1 MKGLSAG
8 IMDFRKV
15 QALRGPNIWAN
26 FPVLEAWVDLGEH
39 KDQSSEEIPSFNE
52 RLTTWL
58 PTMIEHRCS
67 VGERGG
73 FFQRLRRGTYLAHIL
88 EHVTIE
94 LQTLAGHEVGFGRA
108 RETNE
113 DGVYKV
119 AVEYVE
125 EDVCRETMKV
135 ARELI
140 LAAVHGSEFNVSV
153 EIEKLKELA
162 QDIGL
167 GPSTKAIV
175 NAARARGIPFRRL
188 NKGSLIQFGY
198 GSKQRRILA
207 SETDRTTAIA
217 EAIAQDKNLTR
228 DLLSGIGVPV
238 PEGRPVESVEDAW
251 EAAEEIGVPV
261 VVKPQDGN
269 QGRGVTTNLSTKD
282 QVVRAYEIAYEESSS
297 VIVEKYIPGCDYRL
311 LVIGG
316 KLVAAARREPA
327 NVIGDGLHSIQQLI
341 DVVNQDPRRGEHHGT
356 VLSKIH
362 INDAA
367 MVVLKEQG
375 FVPESVA
382 AAGQRVLIRRN
393 ANLSTG
399 GTAVDVTDKVHPD
412 WVARGVE
419 AARMVGLDVA
429 GIDVVAIDIAEPCV
443 PGTGAIVEVNAAPGL
458 RMHLAPSDGQPR
470 PVGEAIIGTLFPE
483 GENGRIP
490 IVAITGVN
498 GKTTTT
504 RFTAH
509 ILKGTGATVAHTCTD
524 GIYIDDRRIDNGD
537 CSGPLSA
544 RNVLMNPEVEMA
556 VLETA
561 RGGILRAGLGFDR
574 CDVAVVTNIGE
585 GDHLG
590 LSDIET
596 LEKLAQVKRVIVDVV
611 PPTGYAVLNA
621 ADEHTVAMAPK
632 CKCKVIFF
640 AVDGQHPVIVE
651 HRAKGGRA
659 IFVKENHVVL
669 AEGLREEP
677 LVSLDRI
684 PLTHAGKI
692 GFQVENS
699 LCAIAAAWG
708 LAIPLD
714 TIRARVESF
723 AANLDASP
731 GRFNVLKIR
740 GCKVIVD
747 YGHNS
752 SALLALIDALRNYSH
767 SHRTVVY
774 STAGDRRDVD
784 MQRQGQLLGE
794 SFDRVILYEDHYLR
808 GRAPGEIIRLFRQ
821 GIESVDATKRRT
833 RQIEEISGAVKA
845 VERALSTLS
854 PGELLLIQADTV
866 DETVDY
872 LRAYL
877 DKLAAETNTD
887 STNQSVAEAVSGSDI
902 CASKSLAR

>member
-26 FPVLEAWVDLGEH
+26 FPVLEAWVDLGEY
-39 KDQSSEEIPSFNE
+39 KDQSSEEIPGFNE
-52 RLTTWL
+52 RLMTWL

-140 LAAVHGSEFNVSV
+140 LAAVHNREFNVV
-153 EIEKLKELA
+153 AEIEKLKELA

-238 PEGRPVESVEDAW
+238 PEGRPVESAEDAW

-269 QGRGVTTNLSTKD
+269 QGRGVTTNLSTKE

-327 NVIGDGLHSIQQLI
+327 NVVGDGLHSIQQLI

-375 FVPESVA
+375 FVPESVP

-632 CKCKVIFF
+632 CKGKVIFF

-651 HRAKGGRA
+651 HRAKSGRA

-821 GIESVDATKRRT
+821 GIESVDMTKRRT
-833 RQIEEISGAVKA
+833 KQIEEISGAVKA

-854 PGELLLIQADTV
+854 SGELLLIQADTV

-887 STNQSVAEAVSGSDI
+887 STNQSVAEAVSGSDA

>member
-1 MKGLSAG
+1 MTRLSAG

-15 QALRGPNIWAN
+15 QALRGPNVWAN
-26 FPVLEAWVDLGEH
+26 FPVLEVWVDLGEF
-39 KDQSSEEIPSFNE
+39 KDKSSEEIPGFND
-52 RLTTWL
+52 RLMTWL

-88 EHVTIE
+88 EHVSIE
-94 LQTLAGHEVGFGRA
+94 LQTLAGHVVGFGRA
-108 RETNE
+108 RESNE

-119 AVEYVE
+119 AIEYIE
-125 EDVCRETMKV
+125 EDVCRETIKV
-135 ARELI
+135 ARDLI
-140 LAAVHGSEFNVSV
+140 LAAVHGHPFDVAAAV
-153 EIEKLKELA
+153 EKLKELA

-175 NAARARGIPFRRL
+175 HAATARGIPYRRL
-188 NKGSLIQFGY
+188 NKGSLIQFGF
-198 GSKQRRILA
+198 GAKQRRILA

-217 EAIAQDKNLTR
+217 ESIAQDKNLTR
-228 DLLSGIGVPV
+228 ELLSGIGVPV
-238 PEGRPVESVEDAW
+238 PEGRPVESADDAW

-269 QGRGVTTNLSTKD
+269 QGRGVTTNLTTKE
-282 QVVRAYEIAYEESSS
+282 QVVRAYEIAFDESSS

-316 KLVAAARREPA
+316 ELIAAARREPA

-341 DVVNQDPRRGEHHGT
+341 DIVNQDPRRGEHHGT

-367 MVVLKEQG
+367 QVVLKEQG
-375 FVPESVA
+375 FTADSIPP
-382 AAGQRVLIRRN
+382 AGQRVLIRRN

-399 GTAVDVTDKVHPD
+399 GTAVDVTDKVHPE
-412 WVARGVE
+412 WRARAIE
-419 AARMVGLDVA
+419 AARMIGLDVA
-429 GIDVVAIDIAEPCV
+429 GIDVVAIDISEPCQK
-443 PGTGAIVEVNAAPGL
+443 GTGAIVEVNAAPGL

-470 PVGEAIIGTLFPE
+470 PVGDAIIGTLFAE
-483 GENGRIP
+483 GDNGRIP

-524 GIYIDDRRIDNGD
+524 GIYIDDRRIDNED
-537 CSGPLSA
+537 CSGPQSA
-544 RNVLMNPEVEMA
+544 RNVLLNPEVEMA

-561 RGGILRAGLGFDR
+561 RGGILRAGLGFDK

-590 LSDIET
+590 LGDIET
-596 LEKLAQVKRVIVDVV
+596 LEKLAQVKRVIVDIVS
-611 PPTGYAVLNA
+611 PTGYAVLNA
-621 ADEHTVAMAPK
+621 TDEHTVAMAPK
-632 CKCKVIFF
+632 CKGKVIFF
-640 AVDGQHPVIVE
+640 AIDGQHPVILE

-659 IFVKENHVVL
+659 IFIKEQHVVL

-677 LVSLDRI
+677 LVSLDNI
-684 PLTHAGKI
+684 PLTHSGKI

-708 LAIPLD
+708 LGISLD
-714 TIRARVESF
+714 VIRARVDTF
-723 AANLDASP
+723 AANLEASP
-731 GRFNVLKIR
+731 GRFNVFKIR
-740 GCKVIVD
+740 GGTVIVD
-747 YGHNS
+747 YGHNA
-752 SALLALIDALRNYSH
+752 SALVALIDALKNYPH
-767 SHRTVVY
+767 THRTVVY

-784 MQRQGQLLGE
+784 MRRQGQLLGE
-794 SFDRVILYEDHYLR
+794 NFDRVILYEDHYLR
-808 GRAPGEIIRLFRQ
+808 GRQPGEIIRLFRE
-821 GIESVDATKRRT
+821 GIESVDAAKRRT
-833 RQIEEISGAVKA
+833 QQIEEITGAVKA
-845 VERALSTLS
+845 VERALSTQR
-854 PGELLLIQADTV
+854 PGELMLIQADTV
-866 DETVDY
+866 DETVNY
-872 LRAYL
+872 LREYL
-877 DKLAAETNTD
+877 DKLGD
-887 STNQSVAEAVSGSDI
+887 GSGSD
-902 CASKSLAR
+902 SNGSTSGDVRTESNTVRSLAR

>member
-26 FPVLEAWVDLGEH
+26 FPVLEAWVDLGEY
-39 KDQSSEEIPSFNE
+39 KDQSSEEIPGFNE
-52 RLTTWL
+52 RLMTWL

-125 EDVCRETMKV
+125 EDVCCETMKV

-140 LAAVHGSEFNVSV
+140 LAAVHNREFNVV
-153 EIEKLKELA
+153 AEIEKLKELA

-175 NAARARGIPFRRL
+175 NAARVRGIPFRRL

-238 PEGRPVESVEDAW
+238 PEGRPVESAEDAW

-269 QGRGVTTNLSTKD
+269 QGRGVTTNLSTKE

-375 FVPESVA
+375 FVPESVP

-443 PGTGAIVEVNAAPGL
+443 SGTGAIVEVNAAPGL

-632 CKCKVIFF
+632 CKGKVIFF

-651 HRAKGGRA
+651 HRAKSGRA

-821 GIESVDATKRRT
+821 GIESVDMTKRRT
-833 RQIEEISGAVKA
+833 KQIEEISGAVKA

-854 PGELLLIQADTV
+854 SGELLLIQADTV

-887 STNQSVAEAVSGSDI
+887 STNQSVAEAVSGSDA

>member
-1 MKGLSAG
+1 ME
-8 IMDFRKV
+8 FRKV
-15 QALRGPNIWAN
+15 QALRGPNVWAN
-26 FPVLEAWVDLGEH
+26 FPVLEVWVDLGEF
-39 KDQSSEEIPSFNE
+39 KDKSSEEIPGFND
-52 RLTTWL
+52 RLITWL

-88 EHVTIE
+88 EHLSIE
-94 LQTLAGHEVGFGRA
+94 LQTLAGHVVGFGRA
-108 RETNE
+108 RESNE

-119 AVEYVE
+119 AIEYIE
-125 EDVCRETMKV
+125 EDVCRETIKI
-135 ARELI
+135 ARDLI
-140 LAAVHGSEFNVSV
+140 LAAIHGQPFDVAAAV
-153 EIEKLKELA
+153 EKLKELA

-175 NAARARGIPFRRL
+175 NAATARGIPYRRL
-188 NKGSLIQFGY
+188 NKGSLIQFGF
-198 GSKQRRILA
+198 GAKQRRILA

-217 EAIAQDKNLTR
+217 ETIAQDKNLTR

-238 PEGRPVESVEDAW
+238 PEGRPVESADDAW

-269 QGRGVTTNLSTKD
+269 QGRGVTTNLTTKE
-282 QVVRAYEIAYEESSS
+282 QVVRAYEIAYDESSS

-316 KLVAAARREPA
+316 ELIAAARREPA
-327 NVIGDGLHSIQQLI
+327 NVIGDGLHTIQQLI
-341 DVVNQDPRRGEHHGT
+341 DIVNQDPRRGEHHGT

-362 INDAA
+362 VNDAA
-367 MVVLKEQG
+367 EVVLKEQG
-375 FVPESVA
+375 FDSNSVPP
-382 AAGQRVLIRRN
+382 AGQRVFIRRN

-399 GTAVDVTDKVHPD
+399 GTAVDVTDKVHPE
-412 WVARGVE
+412 WRARAIE

-429 GIDVVAIDIAEPCV
+429 GIDVVAIDIAQPCE
-443 PGTGAIVEVNAAPGL
+443 PGTGAVVEVNAAPGL
-458 RMHLAPSDGQPR
+458 RMHLAPSSGQPR

-483 GENGRIP
+483 RENGRIP
-490 IVAITGVN
+490 IVAVSGVN

-509 ILKGTGATVAHTCTD
+509 ILKGTGKTVAHTCTD
-524 GIYIDDRRIDNGD
+524 GIYIDDRRIDNED
-537 CSGPLSA
+537 CAGPQSA
-544 RNVLMNPEVEMA
+544 RNVLLNPEVEMA

-561 RGGILRAGLGFDR
+561 RGGILRAGLGFDK

-590 LSDIET
+590 LGDIET
-596 LEKLAQVKRVIVDVV
+596 LDKLAQVKRVIVDVV

-621 ADEHTVAMAPK
+621 TDPYTVEMGQK
-632 CKCKVIFF
+632 CKGKVIFF
-640 AVDGQHPVIVE
+640 AIDGQNSVVLE

-659 IFVKENHVVL
+659 IFIKEHHVVL

-684 PLTHAGKI
+684 PLTHSGKI

-708 LAIPLD
+708 LGISLD
-714 TIRARVESF
+714 VIRDRVDSF
-723 AANLDASP
+723 AANLEASP

-740 GCKVIVD
+740 GGTVIVD

-752 SALLALIDALRNYSH
+752 SALLALIDALKNYPH
-767 SHRTVVY
+767 TRRTCVY
-774 STAGDRRDVD
+774 STAGDRRDCD
-784 MQRQGQLLGE
+784 MHRQGQLLGE
-794 SFDRVILYEDHYLR
+794 AFDRVIVYEDHYLR
-808 GRAPGEIIRLFRQ
+808 GRAPGEIIRLIRQ
-821 GIESVDATKRRT
+821 GIESVESRRAQ
-833 RQIEEISGAVKA
+833 QIEEISGAVKA
-845 VERALSTLS
+845 VERALSTQH
-854 PGELLLIQADTV
+854 PGELMLIQADTV
-866 DETVDY
+866 DETVEY
-872 LRAYL
+872 LRSYL
-877 DKLAAETNTD
+877 DKLAAEGSVGADGSSVEEVNGAD
-887 STNQSVAEAVSGSDI
+887 LRAVRSVA
-902 CASKSLAR
+902 R

>member
-26 FPVLEAWVDLGEH
+26 FPVLEAWVDLGEY
-39 KDQSSEEIPSFNE
+39 KDQSSEEIPGFNE
-52 RLTTWL
+52 RLMTWL

-67 VGERGG
+67 VGERSG

-140 LAAVHGSEFNVSV
+140 LAAVHNREFNVV
-153 EIEKLKELA
+153 AEIEKLKELA

-238 PEGRPVESVEDAW
+238 PEGRPVESAEDAW

-269 QGRGVTTNLSTKD
+269 QGRGVTTNLSTKE

-327 NVIGDGLHSIQQLI
+327 NVVGDGLHSIQQLI

-375 FVPESVA
+375 FVPESVP

-632 CKCKVIFF
+632 CKGKVIFF

-651 HRAKGGRA
+651 HRAKSGRA

-821 GIESVDATKRRT
+821 GIESVDMTKRRT
-833 RQIEEISGAVKA
+833 KQIEEISGAVKA

-854 PGELLLIQADTV
+854 SGELLLIQADTV

-887 STNQSVAEAVSGSDI
+887 STNQSVAEAVSGSDA

>member
-1 MKGLSAG
+1 
-8 IMDFRKV
+8 
-15 QALRGPNIWAN
+15 
-26 FPVLEAWVDLGEH
+26 
-39 KDQSSEEIPSFNE
+39 
-52 RLTTWL
+52 
-58 PTMIEHRCS
+58 
-67 VGERGG
+67 
-73 FFQRLRRGTYLAHIL
+73 
-88 EHVTIE
+88 
-94 LQTLAGHEVGFGRA
+94 
-108 RETNE
+108 
-113 DGVYKV
+113 
-119 AVEYVE
+119 
-125 EDVCRETMKV
+125 
-135 ARELI
+135 
-140 LAAVHGSEFNVSV
+140 
-153 EIEKLKELA
+153 
-162 QDIGL
+162 
-167 GPSTKAIV
+167 
-175 NAARARGIPFRRL
+175 
-188 NKGSLIQFGY
+188 
-198 GSKQRRILA
+198 
-207 SETDRTTAIA
+207 
-217 EAIAQDKNLTR
+217 
-228 DLLSGIGVPV
+228 
-238 PEGRPVESVEDAW
+238 
-251 EAAEEIGVPV
+251 
-261 VVKPQDGN
+261 
-269 QGRGVTTNLSTKD
+269 
-282 QVVRAYEIAYEESSS
+282 
-297 VIVEKYIPGCDYRL
+297 
-311 LVIGG
+311 
-316 KLVAAARREPA
+316 
-327 NVIGDGLHSIQQLI
+327 
-341 DVVNQDPRRGEHHGT
+341 
-356 VLSKIH
+356 
-362 INDAA
+362 
-367 MVVLKEQG
+367 
-375 FVPESVA
+375 
-382 AAGQRVLIRRN
+382 
-393 ANLSTG
+393 
-399 GTAVDVTDKVHPD
+399 
-412 WVARGVE
+412 
-419 AARMVGLDVA
+419 
-429 GIDVVAIDIAEPCV
+429 
-443 PGTGAIVEVNAAPGL
+443 
-458 RMHLAPSDGQPR
+458 
-470 PVGEAIIGTLFPE
+470 
-483 GENGRIP
+483 
-490 IVAITGVN
+490 
-498 GKTTTT
+498 
-504 RFTAH
+504 
-509 ILKGTGATVAHTCTD
+509 
-524 GIYIDDRRIDNGD
+524 
-537 CSGPLSA
+537 
-544 RNVLMNPEVEMA
+544 
-556 VLETA
+556 LETA

-632 CKCKVIFF
+632 CKGKVIFF

-821 GIESVDATKRRT
+821 GIESVDTTKRRT
-833 RQIEEISGAVKA
+833 KQIEEISGAVKA

-854 PGELLLIQADTV
+854 SGELLLIQADTV

-887 STNQSVAEAVSGSDI
+887 STNQSVAEAVSGSDV

>member
-1 MKGLSAG
+1 MGPSVG
-8 IMDFRKV
+8 IMEFRKV
-15 QALRGPNIWAN
+15 QALRGPNVWAN
-26 FPVLEAWVDLGEH
+26 FQVLEVWVDLGEY
-39 KDQSSEEIPSFNE
+39 KDKSSEEIPGFNE
-52 RLTTWL
+52 RLMTWL

-73 FFQRLRRGTYLAHIL
+73 FFQRLRRGTYLAHTL
-88 EHVTIE
+88 EHVSIE
-94 LQTLAGHEVGFGRA
+94 LQTLAGHTVGFGRA

-113 DGVYKV
+113 EGVYKV
-119 AVEYVE
+119 AIEYIE
-125 EDVCRETMKV
+125 EDVCRETIKI

-140 LAAVHGSEFNVSV
+140 LAAAQGRDFDVHGAV
-153 EIEKLKELA
+153 EKLKELA

-175 NAARARGIPFRRL
+175 QAALKRGIPYRRL
-188 NKGSLIQFGY
+188 NKGSLIQFGF

-207 SETDRTTAIA
+207 SETDRTMAIA
-217 EAIAQDKNLTR
+217 ESIAQDKNLTR

-238 PEGRPVESVEDAW
+238 PEGRPVESADDAW

-269 QGRGVTTNLSTKD
+269 QGRGVTTNLSTKE

-316 KLVAAARREPA
+316 QLIAAARREPA
-327 NVIGDGLHSIQQLI
+327 HVIGDGVHTIQQLI
-341 DVVNQDPRRGEHHGT
+341 DIINQDPRRGEHHGT

-367 MVVLKEQG
+367 QVVLKEQG
-375 FVPESVA
+375 VTADSVPASN
-382 AAGQRVLIRRN
+382 QRILIRRN

-399 GTAVDVTDKVHPD
+399 GTAVDVTDKVHPE
-412 WVARGVE
+412 WRSRAIE
-419 AARMVGLDVA
+419 AARMIGLDVA
-429 GIDVVAIDIAEPCV
+429 GIDVVAIDISEPCE

-458 RMHLAPSDGQPR
+458 RMHLAPSSGQPR
-470 PVGEAIIGTLFPE
+470 PVGDAIISTLFPE
-483 GENGRIP
+483 GDNGRIP
-490 IVAITGVN
+490 IVAVTGVN

-561 RGGILRAGLGFDR
+561 RGGILRAGLGFDK
-574 CDVAVVTNIGE
+574 CDVAIVTNIGE

-611 PPTGYAVLNA
+611 PPNGHAVLNA
-621 ADEHTVAMAPK
+621 PDPHTVAMAPK
-632 CKCKVIFF
+632 CKGKVIFF
-640 AVDGQHPVIVE
+640 AIDGQHPVILE
-651 HRAKGGRA
+651 HRAKGGQA

-677 LVSLDRI
+677 LISLDRI
-684 PLTHAGKI
+684 PLTHNGKI

-699 LCAIAAAWG
+699 LCAIAAAWA
-708 LAIPLD
+708 LKIPNEV
-714 TIRARVESF
+714 IAARVDTF
-723 AANLDASP
+723 AANLEASP

-740 GCKVIVD
+740 GGTVIVD

-752 SALLALIDALRNYSH
+752 SALLALIDALKNYPH
-767 SHRTVVY
+767 TQRTCVY
-774 STAGDRRDVD
+774 STAGDRRDAD
-784 MQRQGQLLGE
+784 MRRQGQLLGE

-808 GRAPGEIIRLFRQ
+808 GRAPGEIIRLFRE
-821 GIESVDATKRRT
+821 GIESVEAPNRRT
-833 RQIEEISGAVKA
+833 QNIEEINGAVNA
-845 VERALSTLS
+845 VERALSTQR
-854 PGELLLIQADTV
+854 PGELMLIQADTV
-866 DETVDY
+866 DETVNY
-872 LRAYL
+872 LREYL
-877 DKLAAETNTD
+877 DKLAAESADPND
-887 STNQSVAEAVSGSDI
+887 AMAEEVNGADK
-902 CASKSLAR
+902 CAMRSLAR

>member
-26 FPVLEAWVDLGEH
+26 FPVLEAWVDLGEY
-39 KDQSSEEIPSFNE
+39 KDQSSEEIPGFNE
-52 RLTTWL
+52 RLMTWL

-67 VGERGG
+67 VGERSG

-140 LAAVHGSEFNVSV
+140 LAAVHNREFNVV
-153 EIEKLKELA
+153 AEIEKLKELA

-238 PEGRPVESVEDAW
+238 PEGRPVESAEDAW

-269 QGRGVTTNLSTKD
+269 QGRGVTTNLSTKE

-327 NVIGDGLHSIQQLI
+327 NVVGDGLHSIQQLI

-375 FVPESVA
+375 FVPESVP

-443 PGTGAIVEVNAAPGL
+443 SGTGAIVEVNAAPGL

-632 CKCKVIFF
+632 CKGKVIFF

-651 HRAKGGRA
+651 HRAKSGRA

-821 GIESVDATKRRT
+821 GIESVDMTKRRT
-833 RQIEEISGAVKA
+833 KQIEEISGAVKA

-854 PGELLLIQADTV
+854 SGELLLIQADTV

-887 STNQSVAEAVSGSDI
+887 STNQSVAEAVSGSDA

>member
-26 FPVLEAWVDLGEH
+26 FPVLEAWVDLGEY
-39 KDQSSEEIPSFNE
+39 KDQSSEEIPGFNE
-52 RLTTWL
+52 RLMTWL

-140 LAAVHGSEFNVSV
+140 LAAVHNREFNVV
-153 EIEKLKELA
+153 AEIEKLKELA

-175 NAARARGIPFRRL
+175 NAARSRGIPFRRL

-238 PEGRPVESVEDAW
+238 PEGRPVESADDAW

-269 QGRGVTTNLSTKD
+269 QGRGVTTNLSTKE

-375 FVPESVA
+375 FVPESVP

-443 PGTGAIVEVNAAPGL
+443 SGTGAIVEVNAAPGL

-632 CKCKVIFF
+632 CKGKVIFF

-821 GIESVDATKRRT
+821 GIESVDTTKRRT
-833 RQIEEISGAVKA
+833 KQIEEISGAVKA

-854 PGELLLIQADTV
+854 SGELLLIQADTV

-887 STNQSVAEAVSGSDI
+887 STNQSVAEAVSGSDV

>member
-1 MKGLSAG
+1 MGLSAG

-26 FPVLEAWVDLGEH
+26 FPVLEAWIDLGEY
-39 KDQSSEEIPSFNE
+39 KDRSSEEIPGFND
-52 RLTTWL
+52 RVMTWL

-73 FFQRLRRGTYLAHIL
+73 FFQRMRRGTYLAHIL

-119 AVEYVE
+119 AVEYIE
-125 EDVCRETMKV
+125 EDVCRQTMKV

-140 LAAVHGSEFNVSV
+140 LAAVDSRDFNVASEV
-153 EIEKLKELA
+153 EKLKELA

-188 NKGSLIQFGY
+188 NKGSLIQFGF

-238 PEGRPVESVEDAW
+238 PEGRPVESADDAW

-269 QGRGVTTNLSTKD
+269 QGRGVTTNLSTKE

-327 NVIGDGLHSIQQLI
+327 NVIGDGSHSIQQLI
-341 DVVNQDPRRGEHHGT
+341 DIVNQDPRRGEHHGT

-362 INDAA
+362 VNDAA

-375 FVPESVA
+375 FTPDSVP
-382 AAGQRVLIRRN
+382 AAGLRVLIRRN

-399 GTAVDVTDKVHPD
+399 GTAVDVTDRVHPD
-412 WVARGVE
+412 WIARGIE

-429 GIDVVAIDIAEPCV
+429 GIDVVAIDIAEPCM

-621 ADEHTVAMAPK
+621 TDEHTVAMAPK
-632 CKCKVIFF
+632 CKGKVIFF
-640 AVDGQHPVIVE
+640 AIDGQHPVIAE

-677 LVSLDRI
+677 LVSLDHI

-708 LAIPLD
+708 LGIHLD

-752 SALLALIDALRNYSH
+752 SALLALIDALKNYPH

-774 STAGDRRDVD
+774 STAGDRRDAD

-808 GRAPGEIIRLFRQ
+808 GRAPGEIIRLIRQ
-821 GIESVDATKRRT
+821 GIETVDASKLRTK
-833 RQIEEISGAVKA
+833 QIEEISGAVKA
-845 VERALSTLS
+845 VERALSTMT

-872 LRAYL
+872 LRSYL
-877 DKLAAETNTD
+877 DKLATETAADSNGQSATEAASGAELC
-887 STNQSVAEAVSGSDI
+887 AVQ
-902 CASKSLAR
+902 SLAR